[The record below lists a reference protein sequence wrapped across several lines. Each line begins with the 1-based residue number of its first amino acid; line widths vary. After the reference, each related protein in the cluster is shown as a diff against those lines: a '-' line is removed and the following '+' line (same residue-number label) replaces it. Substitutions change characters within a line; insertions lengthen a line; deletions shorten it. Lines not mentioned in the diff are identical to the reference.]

1 MDIGEMRVERGEW
14 RVESGEWRE
23 ERAESREQRAA
34 EKRKNR
40 SKGIESSRTAREA
53 RASLVASRRA
63 WTIAG
68 GLSHARSARALGRLR
83 WEPLVHFLS
92 VSLGACVKNRLPK
105 NTSDKGFKNGAK
117 IAPDRLPGTSW
128 HSFWASWALLGL
140 ISGLLGPP
148 GGHFGSPGSHFGPL
162 LALLGLSWRSWGP
175 PGTPKWLQNGSQN
188 GSQMAPGR
196 PPGREPALGDLILRK
211 THWHA
216 HGSRVFETWLSWNGK
231 REKRKSVKH
240 CRQGES
246 SESRKNSK
254 RGSARTT

>member
-1 MDIGEMRVERGEW
+1 MPRGRPPGARPSQEPNWGTLFCVKPIGAYTPAEFTKPGYHGTGSARGE
-14 RVESGEWRE
+14 
-23 ERAESREQRAA
+23 RASSTANEARAGRAA

-92 VSLGACVKNRLPK
+92 VYLGACVKNRVPK
-105 NTSDKGFKNGAK
+105 IRRKKGLKNDAK

-162 LALLGLSWRSWGP
+162 LTLLGLSWRSWGP
-175 PGTPKWLQNGSQN
+175 RGTPK
-188 GSQMAPGR
+188 
-196 PPGREPALGDLILRK
+196 
-211 THWHA
+211 
-216 HGSRVFETWLSWNGK
+216 
-231 REKRKSVKH
+231 
-240 CRQGES
+240 
-246 SESRKNSK
+246 
-254 RGSARTT
+254 